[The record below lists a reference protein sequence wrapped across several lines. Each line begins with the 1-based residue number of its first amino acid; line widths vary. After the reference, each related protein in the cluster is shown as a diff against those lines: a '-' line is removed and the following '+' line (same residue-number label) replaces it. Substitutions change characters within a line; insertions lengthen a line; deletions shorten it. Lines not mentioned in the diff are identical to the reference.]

1 VGLDGIFFAPGLY
14 RDFVNRPEHKAKKT
28 ADRASYAW
36 DRLIGQ
42 FTQNILDGTSIAVL
56 GDPQDAGT
64 IEPALRTMAR
74 EDRVTRRA
82 LSQAFLDTLQEA
94 ERRRQDRFAR
104 IVLPNQYFAD
114 PQSGYVF
121 MVLAYP
127 TDIDL
132 EGGYQQYRRA
142 RATMLGA
149 HCHAALYDNRN
160 LKRMVGIAV
169 DASSEVTGRTGGSE
183 DLVAIEITE
192 WTPELE
198 RHTEELRLTFDILI
212 PSRVQSGGF
221 SMAKYPVLGE
231 APLSR
236 QQRRALEREAK
247 KQRRAMERT
256 AWAKKAPTKR

>member
-1 VGLDGIFFAPGLY
+1 V
-14 RDFVNRPEHKAKKT
+14 
-28 ADRASYAW
+28 SYTW
-36 DRLIGQ
+36 DTLIGL
-42 FTQNILDGTSIAVL
+42 FTKNILAGTSVAVL
-56 GDPQDAGT
+56 GDAQDAGT
-64 IEPALRTMAR
+64 IEPALRIMAR

-127 TDIDL
+127 TDINL
-132 EGGYQQYRRA
+132 KGGYQQYRRA
-142 RATMLGA
+142 RATMLSA
-149 HCHAALYDNRN
+149 YCQAALYDNRN

-169 DASSEVTGRTGGSE
+169 DASSQVTGRTGGSE

-198 RHTEELRLTFDILI
+198 RRTEELRRDFDVLI
-212 PSRVQSGGF
+212 PSRVKRGGL
-221 SMAKYPVLGE
+221 STAKYPVPSE
-231 APLSR
+231 VPLSR
-236 QQRRALEREAK
+236 QQRRAMECRRRSGSALIRRREHFGLSA
-247 KQRRAMERT
+247 AGC
-256 AWAKKAPTKR
+256 PDSP